1 MFRVRCNGS
10 LLGTPSR
17 KAPPRWSNQSVYASP
32 DVPGPGAGECG
43 GGVTSTISR
52 RPGEFLRVPP
62 ALFGGPGTDVVP
74 HVLVDAQDRGS
85 RPSRCRVPGRC
96 GWRSHIPYCAGMGII
111 LWPIAGLLLLCIVQF
126 VAAVIAPR
134 FSRWYLGAWSAVLG
148 IVVLY
153 NVVTFLELGGS
164 ETPGGQGAAWSGP
177 GLNEMMWGSMAGVG
191 VIMLWFADLAG
202 ATIAWERRR
211 RRSVD

>member
-1 MFRVRCNGS
+1 
-10 LLGTPSR
+10 
-17 KAPPRWSNQSVYASP
+17 
-32 DVPGPGAGECG
+32 
-43 GGVTSTISR
+43 
-52 RPGEFLRVPP
+52 
-62 ALFGGPGTDVVP
+62 
-74 HVLVDAQDRGS
+74 
-85 RPSRCRVPGRC
+85 
-96 GWRSHIPYCAGMGII
+96 MGII

-191 VIMLWFADLAG
+191 VIMLWFADLVG